1 MLIAAAVALLVIL
14 AGLLVYTGS
23 GETNL
28 FHFKRGGD
36 NPNNEESRATE
47 VQIKS
52 GVVGGCAVE
61 STEGLTDEVLGGGM
75 GGVTE

>member
-1 MLIAAAVALLVIL
+1 MLIAAAVALLVIFV
-14 AGLLVYTGS
+14 GLLVYTSS

-36 NPNNEESRATE
+36 NPNNGKGRATE
-47 VQIKS
+47 IQIKS
-52 GVVGGCAVE
+52 GAVEGGAVE
-61 STEGLTDEVLGGGM
+61 SIESSTDEVLGGGM